1 MGSRNFRST
10 KTACPSQQTSPQRKV
25 QRSKVWGEF
34 YILGPRIPDVPILFR
49 YMKREVRTLDRRFFL
64 KIGIG
69 GAAVL
74 AVGGVGLGL
83 RPTVMV
89 PVEGALRHLNPRQY
103 AIFTAMVDA
112 FVSPTADMPD
122 VQSLNVGQTIDG
134 MLDSLHPDDVT
145 QLLQAVG
152 LIENAL
158 AGFVLKGEFKH
169 SVRAAAKHADS
180 EWLADKSLITE
191 ATSLFASSGVCCVV
205 LGPSQSVLIYRVH
218 GSTQF

>member
-1 MGSRNFRST
+1 M
-10 KTACPSQQTSPQRKV
+10 
-25 QRSKVWGEF
+25 
-34 YILGPRIPDVPILFR
+34 
-49 YMKREVRTLDRRFFL
+49 
-64 KIGIG
+64 
-69 GAAVL
+69 L

-89 PVEGALRHLNPRQY
+89 PVEGTLKHLNPRQY

-112 FVSPTADMPD
+112 FVSPTSDMPD

-158 AGFVLKGEFKH
+158 AGFVFEGRIQTF
-169 SVRAAAKHADS
+169 S
-180 EWLADKSLITE
+180 
-191 ATSLFASSGVCCVV
+191 ASSRETRVQILNGWRTSRLSLKQQAYLALHQVCVASYWGHPKAYSFAGYM
-205 LGPSQSVLIYRVH
+205 GPPNFDGLAPAGGQD
-218 GSTQF
+218 G